1 MTLEALNGLEPV
13 ALSEALHSCCGSSV
27 WVENMKAIFPVADPS
42 ILFAAAVEIWRNCSE
57 KDWREAFTHHP
68 KIGDLEGLKKKFT
81 ATEAWAS
88 AEQSGASSAPLE
100 VLEALAK
107 GNRIYEEKFG
117 YIFIVCATGKS
128 AAEMLGLLRERLGNE
143 PEKEILIAMGEQEK
157 ITRLRLE
164 KLIS

>member
-1 MTLEALNGLEPV
+1 MTLEALNDLEPV
-13 ALSEALHSCCGSSV
+13 ALKEALRTCCGSSV
-27 WVENMKAIFPVADPS
+27 WAENMVVLFPVTDPS
-42 ILFAAAVEIWRNCSE
+42 TLFAAAVEIWRNCSE

-68 KIGDLEGLKKKFT
+68 KIGDIEGLKKKFA

-88 AEQSGASSAPLE
+88 AEQSGTGSASLE

-143 PEKEILIAMGEQEK
+143 PEEEILIAMGEQEK

-164 KLIS
+164 KLLS